1 MTKSQKN
8 KKKKTVEQVNVQKTE
23 VKKKKIRLKKFH
35 ISFGKRLSF
44 YAIFFIISIFG
55 GIYFIINSMKVEHK
69 ENLIFNEHGNVS
81 YSVCLNNNDFFED
94 NCLNSNMS
102 YVASLIK
109 NIPLSFSYRFKSNK
123 NGVIQNID
131 YEIVAKLVI
140 SNSESSAKYY
150 EKEYVL
156 LDKTHD
162 EIKNTEK
169 EYFLNK
175 KIDIDYEYYNE
186 IANKFKSEYGVDAQ
200 SYLQVYLITDSSV
213 NSTYDLPTSGRISV
227 QIPLSQRAIEIKL
240 DTQGINKIQDQVIT
254 TKYFNIVNWV
264 RLICGILLIL
274 FSFYYLI
281 SIFGLLLPLRKK
293 NTKYAKFLSNIM
305 KEYDRLIVET
315 VTLPKFDN
323 YNILKIKSFNELLD
337 VRDNLRLP
345 IMFYEVSEHEKAHF
359 YILHDKNLYLYTLK
373 EVDLQKNGRR

>member
-1 MTKSQKN
+1 
-8 KKKKTVEQVNVQKTE
+8 
-23 VKKKKIRLKKFH
+23 
-35 ISFGKRLSF
+35 
-44 YAIFFIISIFG
+44 
-55 GIYFIINSMKVEHK
+55 MKVEHK

-123 NGVIQNID
+123 NGVIENID

-156 LDKTHD
+156 LDKTHE

-200 SYLQVYLITDSSV
+200 SYLEVYLITDSSV

-281 SIFGLLLPLRKK
+281 SIFGLLLPLHKK
-293 NTKYAKFLSNIM
+293 KY
-305 KEYDRLIVET
+305 
-315 VTLPKFDN
+315 
-323 YNILKIKSFNELLD
+323 KI
-337 VRDNLRLP
+337 
-345 IMFYEVSEHEKAHF
+345 
-359 YILHDKNLYLYTLK
+359 
-373 EVDLQKNGRR
+373 